1 MNALEN
7 DMDELLTRVLDV
19 HGGLTNWSKVR
30 SATAKL
36 SLGGPFWEWK
46 GWPDI
51 YQQQTA
57 TFDPHRE
64 HITFTP
70 FTGTD
75 RLSVLDVPPDRIEI
89 R

>member
-1 MNALEN
+1 
-7 DMDELLTRVLDV
+7 MDELLTRVLDA
-19 HGGLTNWSKVR
+19 HGGSANWSTVR

-36 SLGGPFWEWK
+36 SIAGPFWEWK
-46 GWPDI
+46 GRPDI
-51 YQQQTA
+51 YQRQTV

-75 RLSVLDVPPDRIEI
+75 RCPCWMSHRTASRSDHWPAN
-89 R
+89 